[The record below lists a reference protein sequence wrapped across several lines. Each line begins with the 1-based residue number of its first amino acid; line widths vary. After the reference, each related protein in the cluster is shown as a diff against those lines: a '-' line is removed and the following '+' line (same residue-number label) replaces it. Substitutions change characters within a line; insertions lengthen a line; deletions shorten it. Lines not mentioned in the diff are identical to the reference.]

1 MSFIPDAPNSLMDL
15 FDGAVISFF
24 KKLQQASL
32 GGVKFGVLGS
42 DAKFGRRQS
51 IHEYPFRETGWV
63 EDIGKSLR
71 RLHVTGFLV
80 ENDIIT
86 GGGDV
91 IAQRDALIGV
101 AESPDSSTLV
111 HPTYGTWEVNLAE
124 ISISEKWNEGR
135 YFEIQFSF
143 VEAGKRVFPS
153 VSAVTGSLV
162 SKSALMADLATAAA
176 FVLTAIRWIH
186 LGQGIIRT
194 ALATVSTWNAI
205 ARSVGNDATSLFG
218 MASSLPGD
226 LGRFCGGGY
235 VGFTSSV
242 SAPED
247 ATVASLVA
255 SGSLARDN
263 VNTASVGLNAAISSG
278 VANDIALAA
287 QALAAAV
294 LASAIDPK
302 DGIRLLAAL
311 TGLSLDQSSVILAS
325 LNNLFR
331 RSAVVAQARASI
343 DYQPSSADEAVTVRD
358 SITSLLDIEIGIAGD
373 TGEDDVFASLRQ
385 LRSDVIADMNGKGA
399 SLPELRTFSLGAS
412 LPASVVAL
420 RLYRDAGRENE
431 VVMETS
437 APHPAFQTRSME
449 LLAF

>member
-1 MSFIPDAPNSLMDL
+1 MSF
-15 FDGAVISFF
+15 FDQ
-24 KKLQQASL
+24 LQEASL
-32 GGVKFGVLGS
+32 GGIPFGVLGS
-42 DAKFGRRQS
+42 DAKFGRRQA
-51 IHEYPFRETGWV
+51 IHEYPFREIGWV

-71 RLHVTGFLV
+71 RLSVTGFLV
-80 ENDIIT
+80 ENDIMT

-91 IAQRDALIGV
+91 IDQRDSLISV
-101 AESPDSSTLV
+101 AESPNSSTLV

-124 ISISEKWNEGR
+124 IAISEKWNTGR
-135 YFEIQFSF
+135 YFEIQFLF
-143 VEAGKRVFPS
+143 VEAGKRIFPDIGF
-153 VSAVTGSLV
+153 VSGDSIK
-162 SKSALMADLATAAA
+162 KSALMADLATAAA

-194 ALATVSTWNAI
+194 ALATASTWCAI
-205 ARSVGNDATSLFG
+205 ARSVANDATSLFG

-242 SAPED
+242 SASDD
-247 ATVASLVA
+247 ATIASLVS
-255 SGSLARDN
+255 SGSAARDN
-263 VNTASVGLNAAISSG
+263 VNSASVSLNTAISSG
-278 VANDIALAA
+278 VANDIAAAA

-331 RSAVVAQARASI
+331 RAAVVAQARASI
-343 DYQPSSADEAVTVRD
+343 DYQPSSADDAVLVRD
-358 SITSLLDIEIGIAGD
+358 SIASSLDIEIGIAGD

-385 LRSDVIADMNGKGA
+385 LRSDVITDMNSKGA
-399 SLPELRTFSLGAS
+399 SLPELRTYAFGAS
-412 LPASVVAL
+412 LPASVIAL
-420 RLYRDAGRENE
+420 RLYRDASRETE
-431 VVMETS
+431 VVMEIDS
-437 APHPAFQTRSME
+437 PHPAFQPRSMK